1 MNSGAKWK
9 NQSLTQRFFRHSF
22 NNLCHLQISSNR
34 KNKGEKRMFMDLIA
48 KRRSIRRFTDE
59 KVETE
64 KIEWLKEAAL
74 RAPSSRGVNPWEFI
88 FITDRNLLENLS
100 GAKPHGSTFLK
111 DAQLGIVVCADAAKS
126 DVWVE
131 DASIATIFIQLAAT
145 SLELGSCWIQIR
157 DRMHDGTQTAEAYI
171 ADQLNIPA
179 HLKIES
185 MIAIGYPAE
194 SKAPHSKKELRNE
207 KVHLNQYGKR

>member
-1 MNSGAKWK
+1 
-9 NQSLTQRFFRHSF
+9 
-22 NNLCHLQISSNR
+22 
-34 KNKGEKRMFMDLIA
+34 MFMDLIA
-48 KRRSIRRFTDE
+48 KRRSIRRFNDE

-64 KIEWLKEAAL
+64 KIKLLKDAAL

-88 FITDRNLLENLS
+88 FIADRNLLEKLS

-111 DAQLGIVVCADAAKS
+111 DAQLGIVVCADPAKS

-131 DASIATIFIQLAAT
+131 DASIAATFIQLAAT
-145 SLELGSCWIQIR
+145 SLELGSCWIQVR
-157 DRMHDGTQTAEAYI
+157 DRMHDETQTAEVFI
-171 ADQLNIPA
+171 ADVLNIPSN
-179 HLKIES
+179 LKVEA

-194 SKAPHSKKELRNE
+194 SKAPHSKEELQNE